1 MAKLQVIDWDT
12 TAANNQD
19 VGSIAILGTSPV
31 SNFDNALREM
41 MAEQAAAVTRHVT
54 KAVGSYTALKT
65 DHNQLW
71 RATGAVT
78 LNLTAAAT
86 LTTGWALWVK
96 ADGGAVTVDPSGAE
110 TINGAAT
117 LTVADGSGAFIVCTG
132 TAFFA
137 IAFLGTPAAAST
149 TASGIVELATDAE
162 AIAKADT
169 ARALTPSNLAALAA
183 STTFAGFSEFATAA
197 EYRVGT
203 DTARSLVV
211 SQVWSAAAEVTLT
224 DAATIAV
231 DLSTFINAN
240 LTLGGNRTL
249 GTPSNQK
256 TGQSGC
262 IRIIQDGT
270 GNRTLAYAAN
280 WVFAN
285 GTAPTLS
292 TAAAKQ
298 DLLFY
303 HVVAPTVVV
312 GNLVKAII

>member
-54 KAVGSYTALKT
+54 KAAGSYTALKT

-117 LTVADGSGAFIVCTG
+117 LSIPDGSGAFIVCTG

-137 IAFLGTPAAAST
+137 IA
-149 TASGIVELATDAE
+149 V
-162 AIAKADT
+162 
-169 ARALTPSNLAALAA
+169 
-183 STTFAGFSEFATAA
+183 
-197 EYRVGT
+197 
-203 DTARSLVV
+203 
-211 SQVWSAAAEVTLT
+211 
-224 DAATIAV
+224 
-231 DLSTFINAN
+231 
-240 LTLGGNRTL
+240 
-249 GTPSNQK
+249 
-256 TGQSGC
+256 
-262 IRIIQDGT
+262 GT
-270 GNRTLAYAAN
+270 GNVAGPASATDNALARFDATTGKIIQNSNATLSDAGALALATTAAGQLLGLTSTDASATSLDVGAFKDSATPAVNDDLVRIIGYGNDSGGNQTAYAL
-280 WVFAN
+280 VRFTILDPTN
-285 GTAPTLS
+285 GSEDGTFDILTTVAGALTLTARFNGSSNAITGNTTITGTL
-292 TAAAKQ
+292 
-298 DLLFY
+298 
-303 HVVAPTVVV
+303 TVT
-312 GNLVKAII
+312 G